1 MKKTN
6 FFFFLLLILVSCS
19 KHESIHVEIYVP
31 KNRIPTDEGISIPKN
46 IPAVIRDKVLDTT
59 IVRLNPKD
67 SSFIFMGEF
76 KSSTN
81 DLPSTP
87 LVTDEDILSYNP
99 KSGKITFSEA
109 ASEKISKLKYDFY
122 GTQFVITMNKNP
134 VFNGYFVNGMS
145 SVTSDTYFIEYLNVG
160 SRKRTNEFEIF
171 QGDGLRSVKI
181 ADLKESKFYK
191 ALESTNRIKK

>member
-6 FFFFLLLILVSCS
+6 LFFLLILVLVSCS
-19 KHESIHVEIYVP
+19 KHDSTLVEIYIP
-31 KNRIPTDEGISIPKN
+31 KNRIPSDEGISIPKN
-46 IPAVIRDKVLDTT
+46 IPAVIRDKVLDTS

-76 KSSTN
+76 KSSVN
-81 DLPSTP
+81 DLSPIP
-87 LVTDEDILSYNP
+87 LITDKDILSYNP
-99 KSGKITFSEA
+99 KNGKITFSEG

-122 GTQFVITMNKNP
+122 GTQFVVTINKEP

-145 SVTSDTYFIEYLNVG
+145 SVVADTYFIEYLNIG
-160 SRKRTNEFEIF
+160 SRKRTNEFEISE
-171 QGDGLRSVKI
+171 GDGLRSVKI

-191 ALESTNRIKK
+191 ALESTDRIKK